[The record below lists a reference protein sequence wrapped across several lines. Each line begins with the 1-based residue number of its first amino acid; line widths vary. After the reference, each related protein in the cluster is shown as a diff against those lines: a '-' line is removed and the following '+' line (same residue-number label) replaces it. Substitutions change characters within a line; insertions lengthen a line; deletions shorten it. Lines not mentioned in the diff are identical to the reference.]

1 MKLGN
6 SIVPLALVSCLFSQ
20 TALAGGTLGLGEIM
34 PLIRQSKKLTQE
46 VNTALQ
52 NTGQKPDQITC
63 VGVRLGRQFQPLDA
77 YRVAPFDCRFAPNKF
92 LHIEAKNQVRLPNNR
107 IIPLEELLKVQR
119 RPTDASLVFRLQSW
133 QWRTSE

>member
-6 SIVPLALVSCLFSQ
+6 LIVPLALGGCLLSQ
-20 TALAGGTLGLGEIM
+20 TALAGGTLGLDEIM
-34 PLIRQSKKLTQE
+34 PLIRQSKKLSQE
-46 VNTALQ
+46 VNAALK
-52 NTGQKPDQITC
+52 NTKQKPNQITC

-77 YRVAPFDCRFAPNKF
+77 YRVAPFDCRFAPNQF

-107 IIPLEELLKVQR
+107 MIPLEELLKVQP
-119 RPTDASLVFRLQSW
+119 RPTEAALFFRLQSW